1 MAESTTDQT
10 SMDKLNEYIATKGSG
25 VLEFW
30 LLLLTIAL
38 ICIKY
43 ILLPPK
49 PLDEKNNPDMMRT
62 RNLFIT
68 IAYILVIILF
78 VLYTNYTNYK
88 TTCGMKNKDL
98 SSQAMYYIIMISIFP
113 WLSILGICFAI
124 LNVLPGWKAPF
135 SNTFGYFITMF
146 LLGGQHTTNKILNI
160 SGTKDDNDAIK
171 MVLQNNFTNLI
182 NDYTPAN
189 FEEFRKIGTE
199 IGSAKL
205 KTVPYSEK
213 EDDYNNIA
221 KLILLKDFIA
231 EGIWFIL
238 MGLFIINVT
247 NNYIDQ
253 NVCV

>member
-1 MAESTTDQT
+1 MAESTNEQS
-10 SMDKLNEYIATKGSG
+10 SMDHLNAYIATNGSG

-30 LLLLTIAL
+30 LMLLTVAL
-38 ICIKY
+38 VSIKY
-43 ILLPPK
+43 ILLPEK
-49 PLDEKNNPDMMRT
+49 PLDEGADPDMMRKK
-62 RNLFIT
+62 NLFIT
-68 IAYILVIILF
+68 VAYILVIILF
-78 VLYTNYTNYK
+78 VLYTNYTNYE
-88 TTCGMKNKDL
+88 TTCGLKKKDL

-146 LLGGQHTTNKILNI
+146 LLGGQHTINKILNI
-160 SGTKDDNDAIK
+160 SGTKDDNHAIK

-182 NDYTPAN
+182 NDYTPDN
-189 FEEFRKIGTE
+189 VEEFRKIGTE
-199 IGSAKL
+199 IGSSKL
-205 KTVPYSEK
+205 KTKPYSSA

-221 KLILLKDFIA
+221 KLIMLKDFIA

-253 NVCV
+253 NACV